1 MVCAFQ
7 DLKYTIVIE
16 DISHNRSSALVEI
29 GPILVRHST
38 QSNTTMVKERILE
51 EITMDANYQTVV
63 TVTELT
69 AYSSLSATTTFS
81 EFIKHS

>member
-1 MVCAFQ
+1 MCAFQ

-16 DISHNRSSALVEI
+16 DISHNRPSAITEI

-51 EITMDANYQTVV
+51 EITVDGDYQTVV

-69 AYSSLSATTTFS
+69 AYSLLSATTTFS